1 MATASINPV
10 MQAAP
15 LTARRPDDLLALALA
30 VEAVPVELATIEVGM
45 VVVKTDGD
53 EAAEATAKI

>member
-1 MATASINPV
+1 MAIATINPV

-15 LTARRPDDLLALALA
+15 LTARHPDVLLALALA

-45 VVVKTDGD
+45 DVVKPDGD
-53 EAAEATAKI
+53 EAAEAAAKI